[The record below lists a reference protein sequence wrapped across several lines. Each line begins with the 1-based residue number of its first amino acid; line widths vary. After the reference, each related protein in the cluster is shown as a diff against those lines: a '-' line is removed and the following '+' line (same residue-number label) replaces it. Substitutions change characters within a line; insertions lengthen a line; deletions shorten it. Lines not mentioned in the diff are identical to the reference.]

1 MDECVFCRILRGE
14 IPAQKVY
21 EDPAAV
27 AILDINPVAP
37 GHALVLP
44 RRHWETWND
53 LPGDLAG
60 DLARAAQKVARA
72 VLKATGAE
80 GFNLLSNNHR
90 CSGQAI
96 PHVHLHIIPRRTGDG
111 IKFNWITRSYEP
123 GKIQEMA
130 QAIRAAAS
138 G

>member
-1 MDECVFCRILRGE
+1 MDECVFCRILRGQ

-21 EDPAAV
+21 EDRAAV

-44 RRHWETWND
+44 RRHVETWND

-60 DLARAAQKVARA
+60 ELARASQTVARA

-96 PHVHLHIIPRRTGDG
+96 PHVHLHIIPRRPGDG
-111 IKFNWITRSYEP
+111 IKFNWVTGTYEA
-123 GKIQEMA
+123 GQIEKVA
-130 QAIRAAAS
+130 QAIRSALQ

>member
-1 MDECVFCRILRGE
+1 MDECVFCRILRGD

-21 EDPAAV
+21 EDRAAV
-27 AILDINPVAP
+27 AILDINPVAA
-37 GHALVLP
+37 GHVLILP
-44 RRHWETWND
+44 RRHVETWND
-53 LPGDLAG
+53 LPEELAG
-60 DLARAAQKVARA
+60 DLARASQKVARA

-96 PHVHLHIIPRRTGDG
+96 PHVHLHVIPRRTGDG
-111 IKFNWITRSYEP
+111 VKFNWITGTYEA
-123 GKIQEMA
+123 GQIERVA
-130 QAIRAAAS
+130 QAIRSAAQ